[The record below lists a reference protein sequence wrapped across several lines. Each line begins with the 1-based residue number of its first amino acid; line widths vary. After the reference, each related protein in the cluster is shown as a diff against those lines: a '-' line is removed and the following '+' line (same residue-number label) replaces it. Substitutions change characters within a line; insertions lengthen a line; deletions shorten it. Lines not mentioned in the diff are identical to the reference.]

1 MVNDWKPVIGLEI
14 HIQLKTKSKNFSPEG
29 YEYGAE
35 PNTLTHPVSLA
46 YPGTLPVVN
55 KKVIEYATLLGLALN
70 ATIRKRFF
78 FSRKN
83 YFYPDLP
90 KGYQITQYETPI
102 CENGYLHFKTGNTWK
117 KVRIQ
122 RIQIEEDTGKSI
134 HDIDPFYT
142 LLDFNRAGVP
152 LLELVTAPDINSPE
166 EAQAFLIAV
175 RQLVRHLG
183 ISDGNMEE
191 GSLRCD
197 ANISLIPPG
206 HDKPGNRV
214 EVKNLNSFRFLR
226 KALEYEIERQKKIYE
241 SGGTVDRETR
251 GFDAVKGV
259 TFSMRTK
266 EELHDY
272 RYFPEPDMPPFE
284 LSETTIKKL
293 KAQLPPLPY
302 ELWKRYREELNLSEK
317 EADFLIEDLGISRFF
332 ERALQTYGSPKSILK
347 WLMGPVRAYL
357 NQNSI
362 DISDFP
368 IPPETL
374 ARLAELVDK
383 DVIHFTVASQKLFPL
398 LVKEPDKNPETLIKE
413 LALDQ
418 KADESFIEQVVREV
432 LDSYPEKIEQYHKG
446 KTGLL
451 GLFIGES
458 MKKLRGK
465 ADPRKVREVVVN
477 LLNER
482 K

>member
-1 MVNDWKPVIGLEI
+1 MVNNWKPVIGLEI

-55 KKVIEYATLLGLALN
+55 KKVVEYATLLALALN
-70 ATIRKRFF
+70 AQIRKTFY

-90 KGYQITQYETPI
+90 KGYQITQYDTPI
-102 CENGYLHFKTGNTWK
+102 CENGYLHFKVGNTWK
-117 KVRIQ
+117 KVRIL
-122 RIQIEEDTGKSI
+122 RVQIEEDTGKSI

-166 EAQAFLIAV
+166 EAQAFLVAV
-175 RQLVRHLG
+175 RQLVRHLD

-206 HDKPGNRV
+206 SDKPGNRV
-214 EVKNLNSFRFLR
+214 EVKNLNSFRFLK
-226 KALEYEIERQKKIYE
+226 KALEYEIDRQKKIYE
-241 SGGTVDRETR
+241 SGGVVERETR
-251 GFDAVKGV
+251 GFDAVKGI
-259 TFSMRTK
+259 TFPMRTK

-272 RYFPEPDMPPFE
+272 RYFPEPDMPPFQVSEKMLKE
-284 LSETTIKKL
+284 LKEKM
-293 KAQLPPLPY
+293 PPLPY
-302 ELWKRYREELNLSEK
+302 QLWKRYTEELNLSEK
-317 EADFLIEDLGISRFF
+317 EAEFLIEDLNMSWFF
-332 ERALQTYGSPKSILK
+332 EETLKEYHSPKGILK
-347 WLMGPVRAYL
+347 WLMGPVRAFL

-362 DISDFP
+362 SIEEFP
-368 IPPETL
+368 LSPQTIAKLTEI
-374 ARLAELVDK
+374 ADK
-383 DVIHFTVASQKLFPL
+383 EVIHFTVASQKLFPAL
-398 LVKEPDKNPETLIKE
+398 LKDPSRDPENLIKE
-413 LALDQ
+413 LDLDQ
-418 KADESFIEQVVREV
+418 KVDDSYIEQIVREV
-432 LDSYPEKIEQYHKG
+432 LQTFPDKIEQYHKG

-465 ADPRKVREVVVN
+465 ADPRKVKETVIK
-477 LLNER
+477 LLN
-482 K
+482 KQV